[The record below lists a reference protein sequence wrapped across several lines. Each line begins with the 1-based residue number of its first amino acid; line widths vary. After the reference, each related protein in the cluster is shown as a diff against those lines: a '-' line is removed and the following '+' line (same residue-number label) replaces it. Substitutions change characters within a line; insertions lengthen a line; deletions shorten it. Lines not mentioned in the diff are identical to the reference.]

1 MSAGTATA
9 PAPRKGLS
17 LPVLC
22 LEGPT
27 GSGKSAV
34 ADMVAARLGAE
45 LVSVD
50 SMQIYRGMDIG
61 TAKTPPD
68 ARPVPYHCIDILDPG
83 EEYSAALFQRDGRRV
98 VEGLDGRG
106 TPCVACGG
114 TGFYMRALVDDL
126 EFVSDTDDK
135 TAFRA
140 RYEQMAQERGAEAV
154 HALLAE
160 RDPESARVIHPH
172 NLPRVVRALEMCET
186 GESYARRKEAFHEV
200 GPYYPALRLALRM
213 EPAVLA
219 ARIDAR
225 VDAMM
230 ETGLLAEVEG
240 LLAAGYRQAATASA
254 AIGYKELVRHLDGEI
269 SLDEAV
275 ELVKRDTRR
284 YAKRQRTWLRGQ
296 RGIVWIDADDGD
308 AARMADEVVRLWET
322 ALRAQGKAAATT
334 DKAGSDVASSLPDGA
349 ASVSAGESAASG
361 GEAPVAAALVSD
373 VATPVWRHSA
383 APGTAGEG
391 R

>member
-1 MSAGTATA
+1 MPSS
-9 PAPRKGLS
+9 RRLS

-34 ADMVAARLGAE
+34 ADRVAARLGAE
-45 LVSVD
+45 VVSVD

-61 TAKTPPD
+61 TAKTPPC
-68 ARPVPYHCIDILDPG
+68 ARSVPYRCVDILEPG
-83 EEYSAALFQRDGRRV
+83 CEYSAALFQRDARRI
-98 VEGLDGRG
+98 VEEMDGRG
-106 TPCVACGG
+106 VPCVACGG

-126 EFVSDTDDK
+126 EFASDMPDK

-140 RYEQMAQERGAEAV
+140 RFEAMARAEGVEAV
-154 HALLAE
+154 HALLKE
-160 RDPESARVIHPH
+160 RDPASAEAVHPH
-172 NLPRVVRALEMCET
+172 NLPRVIRALEMCEE
-186 GESYARRKEAFHEV
+186 GESYARRKEAFREV
-200 GPYYPALRLALRM
+200 APYYPALRLALSV
-213 EPAVLA
+213 EPGVLA

-230 ETGLLAEVEG
+230 EAGLLSEVEG
-240 LLAAGYRQAATASA
+240 LLAGGFREAASASA
-254 AIGYKELVRHLDGEI
+254 AIGYKELVRHLDGEL

-296 RGIVWIDADDGD
+296 RGIVWLDADDAD
-308 AARMADEVVRLWET
+308 AARLADEALALWDEAVREYE
-322 ALRAQGKAAATT
+322 
-334 DKAGSDVASSLPDGA
+334 GA
-349 ASVSAGESAASG
+349 ALGSGGGAAGRSGCGAAVPAQEPDAAP
-361 GEAPVAAALVSD
+361 GEAPASCVRGAEVPAAGAGSVAA
-373 VATPVWRHSA
+373 TGR
-383 APGTAGEG
+383 GEG